1 MSRTIRFVI
10 FAVGAVGVAT
20 LFAAA
25 IHGVPAFGGAAHP
38 YRDRAVA
45 AALAHGTANVVSSVN
60 FDQRG
65 LDTLGEEVIL
75 LGSVLAA
82 SVLLRAA
89 PGEHEHQPAAGQ
101 RVLPAVVL
109 VGYLLLPVTLLVG
122 LSVVAHGALTPGG
135 GFQGGVVLATGLH
148 LLYLAGSY
156 RVLQQLRPAHWAAPV
171 EAAGAGGFVVLG
183 LAGLLA
189 GAGFLGNALPSGTF
203 GELLSAGT
211 VPLYNIAVGA
221 AVFGGVVML
230 LAQFLRQEEM
240 L

>member
-135 GFQGGVVLATGLH
+135 GFQGGVVLATGSTCSTWRAATE
-148 LLYLAGSY
+148 YCNSY
-156 RVLQQLRPAHWAAPV
+156 GQRIGRPRWRRPARAASSYSAWP
-171 EAAGAGGFVVLG
+171 GCS
-183 LAGLLA
+183 LAPG
-189 GAGFLGNALPSGTF
+189 S
-203 GELLSAGT
+203 
-211 VPLYNIAVGA
+211 
-221 AVFGGVVML
+221 
-230 LAQFLRQEEM
+230 
-240 L
+240 